1 MDPYQT
7 SQGWPHASSSKKKKV
22 EPKYSPLK
30 MAEEFKHIKKQGKP
44 DIELLLL
51 KTRINISNHVSRGT
65 LEKIH

>member
-1 MDPYQT
+1 MHLAQ
-7 SQGWPHASSSKKKKV
+7 KKKV

-65 LEKIH
+65 L